1 METNPL
7 SLVVKEKTLGNLV
20 TNAIDIK
27 AYVKDQLEN
36 RYSIENYTGDAKQ
49 AAKDKAEI
57 NNAIKQLNDRR
68 IALEKEWN
76 MPFMEFKDIVTETT
90 NLLKNASGKL
100 DLIVKAKDE
109 EEKNAKKAEIMQLW
123 ESKNFNLVTL
133 EKIFNQ
139 KWLNKTYK
147 IATVDADI
155 DMIIKQIN
163 GDLDSLDA
171 FGEDTA
177 TLKDL
182 YLSTLN
188 LQATLNKGAEL
199 KANRER
205 IAEMEAR
212 KKAEQEATKAA
223 AENNV
228 GSKEPEVV
236 EVKETVPAAKVEAP
250 AIKKPTSPIYTFN
263 VYGGLNEVES
273 VKAIAE
279 EMQLEIVPS
288 ITLKGDVEQI
298 NQFKA
303 LLADNGMGYD
313 KQGVINLAVK
323 RI

>member
-1 METNPL
+1 MKTNPL
-7 SLVVKEKTLGNLV
+7 SLVIKEKTLGNLV

-27 AYVKDQLEN
+27 AYVINELKN
-36 RYSIENYTGDAKQ
+36 RYSIENYTGDAEK

-57 NNAIKQLNDRR
+57 NNAAKKLNDDR

-76 MPFMEFKDIVTETT
+76 MPFMEFKNIVTETT
-90 NLLKNASGKL
+90 DLLKNASQKL
-100 DLIVKAKDE
+100 DVIVKAKDE
-109 EEKNAKKAEIMQLW
+109 EEKTAKKAEIVQIW
-123 ESKNFNLVTL
+123 EGKNFNLVTL
-133 EKIFNQ
+133 EKIFNS

-147 IATVDADI
+147 IANVDADI

-163 GDLDSLDA
+163 GDLASLDA

-188 LQATLNKGAEL
+188 LQSTLNKGAEL

-205 IAEMEAR
+205 LAEMEAR
-212 KKAEQEATKAA
+212 KKAEQEAAKI
-223 AENNV
+223 AENNI
-228 GSKEPEVV
+228 KNEEPEAV
-236 EVKETVPAAKVEAP
+236 EVEEKNIPAAKVEAP

-298 NQFKA
+298 NKFKA